1 MQAKLT
7 PASDLKDPISMNMVH
22 SVISGIWHILITAD
36 SKSMCGSVF
45 RNGHLSIVD
54 CVCVCQHVLFVH
66 LFIYSISLCW
76 CVCCNRA
83 LVFFNVCMSSMC
95 VCVRAH
101 ARALGS
107 PVI

>member
-7 PASDLKDPISMNMVH
+7 PVSDLKDPISMNMVH

-54 CVCVCQHVLFVH
+54 CMCVSACALCTSVHLLYLSMLVCVL
-66 LFIYSISLCW
+66 
-76 CVCCNRA
+76 
-83 LVFFNVCMSSMC
+83 
-95 VCVRAH
+95 
-101 ARALGS
+101 
-107 PVI
+107 